1 MRGVVSAGMLAGLEE
16 LGLLEAFDAVYG
28 ASAGAVNGAFFM
40 SGQVGSSLGIYYE
53 DINDSRFIS
62 LLRSFTR
69 RPVMSLSY
77 LLDDVIV
84 RSKALDWRAVLDSPV
99 HFKIAASSLA
109 ELRVR
114 LLANFRDREH
124 LFAALRAS
132 SSIPLLAGP
141 PAEVDGERYLDAL
154 LFEPIPYLTALADGC
169 THLLVLLTRPEGTL
183 NGKPS
188 FFEKQVIARWL
199 KSLEPRLR
207 QPYLDQEYAYDD
219 TVRELKIATREPRIS
234 PYLYALYLPS
244 TTLPIRWLERDPAL
258 LIAAAADGRRTA
270 LNALSMNP

>member
-1 MRGVVSAGMLAGLEE
+1 MRGVVSAGMLAGLED

-40 SGQVGSSLGIYYE
+40 SGQVSSSLGIYYE

-77 LLDDVIV
+77 LLDDVMV
-84 RSKALDWRAVLDSPV
+84 RSKVLNWQAVLDSPV
-99 HFKIAASSLA
+99 RFKIAASSLA

-114 LLANFRDREH
+114 LLEDFRDRDH

-132 SSIPLLAGP
+132 SSVPLLAGP
-141 PAEVDGERYLDAL
+141 PAEVDGKRYLDAV
-154 LFEPIPYLTALADGC
+154 LFEPIPYVTALADGC
-169 THLLVLLTRPEGTL
+169 THLLVLLTRPEGIL

-188 FFEKQVIARWL
+188 FFERHVIARWI
-199 KSLEPRLR
+199 KALEPRLR
-207 QPYLDQEYAYDD
+207 QPYLDQEQAYDR
-219 TVRELKIATREPRIS
+219 TVRELKTATAEPGTS
-234 PYLYALYLPS
+234 PHLYALCLPAS
-244 TTLPIRWLERDPAL
+244 TQPIRWLERNPAL
-258 LIAAAADGRRTA
+258 LMAAAADGRRTV
-270 LNALSMNP
+270 LGALSRNP